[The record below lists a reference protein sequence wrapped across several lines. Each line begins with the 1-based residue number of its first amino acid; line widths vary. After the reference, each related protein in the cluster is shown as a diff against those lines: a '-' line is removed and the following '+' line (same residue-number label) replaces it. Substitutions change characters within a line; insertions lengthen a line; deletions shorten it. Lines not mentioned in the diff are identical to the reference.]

1 MGTASEPGTA
11 YVGFGSASLVP
22 AHASIDVRM
31 LDGSDG
37 FALTGTNLG
46 AQAGAAVALGTFDVN
61 NDGIDDLMVGEPG
74 AHQAFVLL
82 GISVGTVDTH
92 EPSQMPTT
100 DTWVPTSSPKP
111 TGGFPTPRPTK
122 QPTPR
127 PTPMP
132 TGAFPT
138 PMPTKDMPTPS
149 PSTSPPTSP
158 ISPTAPRMG
167 GPQMGGDRP
176 GRVQAAI
183 PGRVQA
189 AIREGGST
197 RLAPASLV
205 VLLPELLFCSSWPWL
220 STGTNQEMSRRHW
233 PTMWTESLLRQ
244 KLPDRSQH
252 RSIRQ
257 A

>member
-74 AHQAFVLL
+74 AHQAFVLF
-82 GISVGTVDTH
+82 GISVDTVDTH

-100 DTWVPTSSPKP
+100 TRGCRRRRQNLRVAFLRQGRQSNPRQDPRQCPLEP
-111 TGGFPTPRPTK
+111 FPRLCPPGTCPHQDPQLQPLPRQLAPLL
-122 QPTPR
+122 
-127 PTPMP
+127 
-132 TGAFPT
+132 
-138 PMPTKDMPTPS
+138 
-149 PSTSPPTSP
+149 
-158 ISPTAPRMG
+158 PRMG
-167 GPQMGGDRP
+167 GPRMGGDRP

-197 RLAPASLV
+197 RLTPASLV

-220 STGTNQEMSRRHW
+220 STGINQEMSRRHW